1 MHFHLVV
8 SFSIVAIE
16 RSCQM
21 TFNSIIS
28 CNIFSSSPCRAPH
41 RRQKTKS
48 CSLRE
53 ACIRR
58 WKIYCRTKSMIGK
71 YDFTGNR
78 CDGKCEH
85 NKCEQLAVQMVH
97 HFVFSFFSFPSIE
110 LHSLPPSIHLSANEN
125 CLHDDRASTS
135 FYVSS
140 DSRQTR
146 LALNSRLK
154 EVSIRFSTR
163 KQFNARRKTWNVNF
177 CCFIKRFIEER
188 GRREEK
194 SFQFNREKFA
204 RFFSF
209 SCRLPWNSSGLF

>member
-1 MHFHLVV
+1 
-8 SFSIVAIE
+8 
-16 RSCQM
+16 
-21 TFNSIIS
+21 
-28 CNIFSSSPCRAPH
+28 
-41 RRQKTKS
+41 
-48 CSLRE
+48 
-53 ACIRR
+53 
-58 WKIYCRTKSMIGK
+58 MIGK

-85 NKCEQLAVQMVH
+85 NKCEQLAVQLVH
-97 HFVFSFFSFPSIE
+97 HFFFSFFSFPSIE

-135 FYVSS
+135 FHVSS

-154 EVSIRFSTR
+154 EVSIRFSKR

-188 GRREEK
+188 GRREKKKVSNSIVRSLLAFFPSRVACHATLQGCSKLVAGDK
-194 SFQFNREKFA
+194 STSSQRLLPPRSIAKLFA
-204 RFFSF
+204 R
-209 SCRLPWNSSGLF
+209 